1 MSLYLCHRGAF
12 IRQPLKCRAAPR
24 CSNVRRMARAVRTY
38 GRPRYLPRGWLSD
51 LLEDLNIL
59 WARENWICQGAVL
72 LLCASFQVFDT
83 DMSLCPSQWAKMLP
97 LSGGKEQRWH
107 LRRVTHET
115 WAQRLNITRVSHHQ
129 LANKTDF
136 KKRNRNVSLAGAVIF
151 QTLKFKFKCTS
162 LSSNECFPLCSRSD
176 DAMLFQ
182 SFYWTGILLP
192 HWRGVD
198 EID

>member
-12 IRQPLKCRAAPR
+12 TRQPLKCRAAPC
-24 CSNVRRMARAVRTY
+24 CSNVRRMAWAVCTY
-38 GRPRYLPRGWLSD
+38 GRPWYLPRGWLSD

-107 LRRVTHET
+107 LHWVTHET
-115 WAQRLNITRVSHHQ
+115 WARRFTITCVTHHH

-136 KKRNRNVSLAGAVIF
+136 K
-151 QTLKFKFKCTS
+151 
-162 LSSNECFPLCSRSD
+162 
-176 DAMLFQ
+176 
-182 SFYWTGILLP
+182 TGIEMFPWQAQWSFKPWNLNFNVLHFP
-192 HWRGVD
+192 QMNAFRSAVD
-198 EID
+198 QMMPCCFKAFTELEYYCRTDQE